1 MTQRKTITRRKTIR
15 KTITRRKREKRG
27 GKIIGSGG
35 FGCIFK
41 PALKCENSIKPSQN
55 NISKL
60 MTKKN
65 ATDEYQMI
73 QRFKQVLKVI
83 PNYTDYFLLDDFT
96 LCKPDTL
103 TKEDL
108 INFDKCKP
116 LNKKE
121 LTSKNINKS
130 LTEVLS
136 LNMPYGGVDV
146 EDFIDNSFVSN
157 TSQQFIQLNNSLI
170 DLLTNGIVPM
180 NKLNVFH
187 CDIKDSNVL
196 VQAIKEEP
204 SSLSLTPKV
213 ASLTTKLID
222 WGLSIIQTNREI
234 PPKLYRR
241 PFQYN
246 VPFSSILFNKDFL
259 TKYNEFL
266 RIYKTPDYFQIRE
279 FVINY
284 IFFWNEIRGPGHLS
298 TIHSIIKKLTI
309 KELPEIK
316 DEKIKEHFVEY
327 DFTYYYIV
335 EYLSKILEKFTQ
347 NGQIDISTYFN
358 TVFLKNI
365 DIWGFVMVYIPLYEY
380 MYQKNEA
387 LVKQIKYII
396 IHFLYETPTEPINV
410 DLLVNELTK
419 LDGLT
424 QRG

>member
-1 MTQRKTITRRKTIR
+1 MTQRKTRTRRKTRIKR

-41 PALKCENSIKPSQN
+41 PALKCENSIKPSPN

-73 QRFKQVLKVI
+73 HRFKQVLKVI
-83 PNYTDYFLLDDFT
+83 PNYTDYFLLNDFT

-121 LTSKNINKS
+121 LTSKNINQS
-130 LTEVLS
+130 LNEVLS

-170 DLLTNGIVPM
+170 DLLTNGIGPM

-196 VQAIKEEP
+196 VQATEMIF
-204 SSLSLTPKV
+204 
-213 ASLTTKLID
+213 TTKLID

-266 RIYKTPDYFQIRE
+266 RINKTPDYFQIRE

-284 IFFWNEIRGPGHLS
+284 IFIWNEIRGSGHLS
-298 TIHSIIKKLTI
+298 TIHNIVKKLTI

-316 DEKIKEHFVEY
+316 DEKIKNHFVEY

-335 EYLSKILEKFTQ
+335 EYLSKILEKFTK
-347 NGQIDISTYFN
+347 NGQIDILTYFN

-396 IHFLYETPTEPINV
+396 IHFLYETPTDPINV

-419 LDGLT
+419 LNGLFGPNGYKK
-424 QRG
+424 REL

>member
-1 MTQRKTITRRKTIR
+1 MKTRTRRKTRIKR

-41 PALKCENSIKPSQN
+41 PALKCENSIKPSPN

-83 PNYTDYFLLDDFT
+83 PNYTDYFLLNDFT

-121 LTSKNINKS
+121 LTSKNINQS
-130 LTEVLS
+130 LNEVLS

-170 DLLTNGIVPM
+170 DLLTNGIGPM

-196 VQAIKEEP
+196 VQATEMIF
-204 SSLSLTPKV
+204 
-213 ASLTTKLID
+213 TTKLID

-266 RIYKTPDYFQIRE
+266 RINKTPDYFQIRE

-284 IFFWNEIRGPGHLS
+284 IFIWNEIRGSGHLS
-298 TIHSIIKKLTI
+298 TIHNIVKKLTI

-316 DEKIKEHFVEY
+316 DEKIKNHFVEY

-335 EYLSKILEKFTQ
+335 EYLSKILEKFTK
-347 NGQIDISTYFN
+347 NGQIDILTYFN

-396 IHFLYETPTEPINV
+396 IHFLYETPTDPINV

-419 LDGLT
+419 LNGLFGPNGYKK
-424 QRG
+424 REL